1 MKLIWDYFHT
11 PAFARI
17 VLRYLSGLLMSFG
30 FFGDS
35 TLLAIVG
42 DPDIVG
48 FVSVVIG
55 GALGAA
61 SEIAYGIAIKRGW
74 RT

>member
-1 MKLIWDYFHT
+1 
-11 PAFARI
+11 
-17 VLRYLSGLLMSFG
+17 MSFG